1 MYKDFKAV
9 DLGPEESA
17 LSHLGI
23 QAGAL
28 PKLAMNDGD
37 EKPPEHIRI
46 VQLDECV
53 LENPAAGL
61 SRSLTSQDG
70 GGSARMDRGANYAS
84 KVRRTDWN
92 GGALGQSGTDE
103 ISGPAN
109 QFASGAAQCK
119 CTHETRARTS
129 G

>member
-9 DLGPEESA
+9 DLGPQESA

-28 PKLAMNDGD
+28 PKLAMNDSD

-70 GGSARMDRGANYAS
+70 GGSAREWIEERIMLQKSAEQTGMEVHWGKAEQTKYLDMC
-84 KVRRTDWN
+84 
-92 GGALGQSGTDE
+92 
-103 ISGPAN
+103 GP
-109 QFASGAAQCK
+109 
-119 CTHETRARTS
+119 
-129 G
+129 